1 MRFAAL
7 RYRGEPMENQ
17 ANLLDSI
24 LSVDNVLL
32 DVNARGREEIFR
44 VVAALWHQNN
54 GLNEAEVAAGLEMR
68 EELGSTGLG
77 HGLAIPHAR
86 VKGLDKPLAAFVRL
100 KNAIDFDAPDK
111 EAVGDFFVLTVP
123 SHATQI
129 HLEILAEVAGKMS
142 GTGFRDELRAA
153 GSAAEVVRL
162 FSA

>member
-1 MRFAAL
+1 
-7 RYRGEPMENQ
+7 MESPV
-17 ANLLDSI
+17 NLLESI

-32 DVNARGREEIFR
+32 DVKATGRAEIFR
-44 VVAALWHQNN
+44 AVAQLWHRNN
-54 GLNEAEVAAGLEMR
+54 GLDEAEVAAGLEMR

-100 KNAIDFDAPDK
+100 TTAIEFEAPDK

-123 SHATQI
+123 AHATQI

-142 GTGFRDELRAA
+142 GTGFREELRAA
-153 GSAAEVVRL
+153 NTAADVVRL

>member
-1 MRFAAL
+1 
-7 RYRGEPMENQ
+7 MESQ
-17 ANLLDSI
+17 ANLLGSM
-24 LSVDNVLL
+24 LTVDNVLL
-32 DVNARGREEIFR
+32 DLNARGREEIFR
-44 VVAALWHQNN
+44 AVAALWHRNN
-54 GLNEAEVAAGLEMR
+54 GLNEAEVTAGLEMR

-100 KNAIDFDAPDK
+100 KNAIDFGAPDQ
-111 EAVGDFFVLTVP
+111 EAVADFFVLTVP
-123 SHATQI
+123 SHATQV

-153 GSAAEVVRL
+153 GTPADVVRL

>member
-1 MRFAAL
+1 
-7 RYRGEPMENQ
+7 MESQ
-17 ANLLDSI
+17 ANLLGSM
-24 LSVDNVLL
+24 LTVDNVLL
-32 DVNARGREEIFR
+32 DLNAHGRGEIFR
-44 VVAALWHQNN
+44 AVAERWHRSH
-54 GLNEAEVAAGLEMR
+54 GLDESEVIAGLEMR

-100 KNAIDFDAPDK
+100 KNAIDFDAPDA

-123 SHATQI
+123 SHATQV

-153 GSAAEVVRL
+153 NTAAEVVRL

>member
-1 MRFAAL
+1 
-7 RYRGEPMENQ
+7 MESQ
-17 ANLLDSI
+17 ANLLGSM
-24 LSVDNVLL
+24 LMVDNVLL
-32 DVNARGREEIFR
+32 DLNAHDRGEIFR
-44 VVAALWHQNN
+44 AVAERWHRNH
-54 GLNEAEVAAGLEMR
+54 GLDESEVIAGLEMR

-100 KNAIDFDAPDK
+100 KSAIDFGAPDA

-123 SHATQI
+123 SHATQV

-153 GSAAEVVRL
+153 NTAAEVVRL